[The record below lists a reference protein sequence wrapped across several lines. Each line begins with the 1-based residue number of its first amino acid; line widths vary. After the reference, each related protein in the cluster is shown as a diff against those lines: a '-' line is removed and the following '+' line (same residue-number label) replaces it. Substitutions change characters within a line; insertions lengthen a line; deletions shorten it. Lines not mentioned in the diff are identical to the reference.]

1 MPRCTGKAHLA
12 STALALATVLALTAC
27 ARKGGC
33 SGDYCGTLVFA
44 SVGEPETLLPPVAQ
58 STSARDVSD
67 QVFLK
72 LADLG
77 MLTNTIGDEDF
88 TPLLADHW
96 EWEGP
101 LTLAFHID
109 PRARWHDGQP
119 VSAADVVFTYD
130 AYNDPRVG
138 SPSRTSLRWISAVT
152 LRDSLT
158 AIFRFRRRYPEM
170 FYDAVYH
177 MRILPGHLLRNV
189 PRARWQTAAF
199 GRAPVGDG
207 PYRFAAWKAGESL
220 ELVADSTFFL
230 GRPHIR
236 RLIWR
241 FTPDL
246 QVAVSQLVAGEADAL
261 EVLVSPDNI
270 QRVKGAPHLATYPYK
285 GSGYAYL
292 GFNLA
297 ANGDSTKPHPLFAD
311 RDIRRALAM
320 ATDRERL
327 VKSVF
332 GENAKVPPGPMS
344 QLLWIWDPEIREL
357 PYDTAQAGR
366 LLTARGWIDSDGDGV
381 RDREGATLSFRL
393 LVPTSS
399 AVRRAYARLLQEQFR
414 RIGVEVRIDEVEFSV
429 FMQREQAGQFDAV
442 LQTWNTD
449 PTPSSGISQTWTRG
463 GIGQSNYLRYAS
475 VPFDQLV
482 DQASTTF
489 DRREARRSWRAAMEL
504 INQDAPAIFLFAVQN
519 VAAIHRRVENV
530 AIRPDSWWAL
540 VRTWRIPPGQ
550 LIDRDRVEH

>member
-1 MPRCTGKAHLA
+1 
-12 STALALATVLALTAC
+12 VLF
-27 ARKGGC
+27 R
-33 SGDYCGTLVFA
+33 S
-44 SVGEPETLLPPVAQ
+44 
-58 STSARDVSD
+58 
-67 QVFLK
+67 K
-72 LADLG
+72 LADMG

-96 EWEGP
+96 EWDDS

-109 PRARWHDGQP
+109 PRARWQDGKR

-138 SPSRTSLRWISAVT
+138 SPYRTSLRWISAVT

-189 PRARWQTAAF
+189 PREQWQTAAF

-207 PYRFAAWKAGESL
+207 PYRFTSWKAGESL
-220 ELVADSTFFL
+220 ELTADSAFFL
-230 GRPHIR
+230 GRPHIP

-246 QVAVSQLVAGEADAL
+246 QVAVTQLVAGEADAI

-270 QRVKGAPHLATYPYK
+270 ERVKGAPHLTTYPYK
-285 GSGYAYL
+285 GAAYGYL

-297 ANGDSTKPHPLFAD
+297 ANGDSTKPHPLFGD
-311 RDIRRALAM
+311 RDIRRALTM
-320 ATDRERL
+320 ATDRGRL
-327 VKSVF
+327 AKSVF
-332 GENAKVPPGPMS
+332 GDNAKVPPGPMS
-344 QLLWIWDPEIREL
+344 QLWWIWDPEIREL

-381 RDREGATLSFRL
+381 RDKGGAKLAFRL

-399 AVRRAYARLLQEQFR
+399 AVRRGYARLVQEEFR
-414 RIGVEVRIDEVEFSV
+414 HIGVEVQIDEVEFSV
-429 FMQREQAGQFDAV
+429 FTQRAQAGQFDA
-442 LQTWNTD
+442 LIQTWNTD
-449 PTPSSGISQTWTRG
+449 PTPSSSMNQTWTQG
-463 GIGQSNYLRYAS
+463 GIGKSNYLRYAS
-475 VPFDQLV
+475 VPFDHLV
-482 DQASTTF
+482 EQASTTF
-489 DRREARRSWRAAMEL
+489 NRKEARRTWRAAMEL

-519 VAAIHRRVENV
+519 VAAIHRRVVNV
-530 AIRPDSWWAL
+530 SIRPDSWWAL